1 MGIKCAIERI
11 IEIDIVIAISI
22 AYRFEYE
29 CILGLILICFDMLDC
44 VRYSKQHSDINFTRY
59 NTNILH

>member
-29 CILGLILICFDMLDC
+29 RILGLDFNMF
-44 VRYSKQHSDINFTRY
+44 RYFGLCALFEAAIGYQFH
-59 NTNILH
+59 